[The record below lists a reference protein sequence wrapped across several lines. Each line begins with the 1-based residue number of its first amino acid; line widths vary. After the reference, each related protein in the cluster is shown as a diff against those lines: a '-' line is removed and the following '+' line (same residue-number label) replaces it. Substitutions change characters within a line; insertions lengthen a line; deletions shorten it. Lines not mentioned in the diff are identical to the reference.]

1 MFYLS
6 RSITPFS
13 DSKKNL
19 ASVTLN
25 IITIGLIH
33 PLCKQFPI
41 TAFSLLYL
49 PTPIL
54 SMHMHASLPAWVLII
69 SHTVPL
75 HIVMPSLLCADLNT
89 LCQITMIPFH
99 SQNCTDAN
107 FTWPHLMP
115 LKLVFFSERIADG
128 LLPLRISSSSSPRM
142 LSHEDSA
149 AGLGLLLKSK
159 NFYSALNL
167 VL

>member
-54 SMHMHASLPAWVLII
+54 SMHMHASLPAWVLI

-115 LKLVFFSERIADG
+115 LKLVFFFFRKNSRWSFAFEDFFQFFSPNVISWR
-128 LLPLRISSSSSPRM
+128 LRCWIGSP
-142 LSHEDSA
+142 A
-149 AGLGLLLKSK
+149 
-159 NFYSALNL
+159 
-167 VL
+167 

>member
-115 LKLVFFSERIADG
+115 LKLVFFFRKNSRWSFAFEDFFQFFS
-128 LLPLRISSSSSPRM
+128 PNVIS
-142 LSHEDSA
+142 
-149 AGLGLLLKSK
+149 
-159 NFYSALNL
+159 
-167 VL
+167 